1 MSEATLDALESALL
15 ARKGEATPADAR
27 QAPGIPQPA
36 RHPLTESEDAIDGDS
51 FDLNSLIRRRGP
63 NGAGS
68 LPAFQVDPSSGT
80 AQGRSRPDILPLAL
94 LARGAVGDVTTEAR
108 GHGSVRHAGNG
119 QSSDKASRSSK
130 RRQLTLRLWP
140 DEFDRLRAV
149 ATIAHTSYQEILA
162 SAAVIFLD
170 HVLPH
175 GAPADEESIADGW
188 HRLKNGE
195 L

>member
-1 MSEATLDALESALL
+1 
-15 ARKGEATPADAR
+15 
-27 QAPGIPQPA
+27 
-36 RHPLTESEDAIDGDS
+36 
-51 FDLNSLIRRRGP
+51 
-63 NGAGS
+63 
-68 LPAFQVDPSSGT
+68 
-80 AQGRSRPDILPLAL
+80 
-94 LARGAVGDVTTEAR
+94 VGDVTTEAG